1 MPDEYKEYFSARS
14 NVNAVLELG
23 RITTELVNL
32 LFNEDQKDLRV
43 FLFLDDDKQ
52 REIATGLGLPT
63 DKSFENHL
71 NETIQGLPTSGE
83 TIDALKN
90 MFLATGLWRAKRDL
104 LAPPPALPLLLLF
117 SNAARAMGEGD
128 DVAAHNYYRRLQERL
143 KVTDSQK
150 TLLEQKYRGWSEEL
164 WGSYRDWLEAWQG
177 EIGLCTVVFPNPS
190 DAGDS
195 DGNPNRKYVQ
205 MSISQAILRTHDREN
220 LAKMFQVFNL
230 DSTVPLPEQIM
241 RAMIEEWQTR
251 GQCSP
256 RLRKMWKKRET
267 HQPIIV
273 GALAHLAQWNPTEV
287 DVSKDWVT
295 LNLSAQRNARTG
307 EVLINLDVLT
317 KQPRRNPQFEVL
329 NSEESWSELPIFEV
343 EARRFRVSGQR
354 SLSVQSK
361 LEEIIEGRF
370 THSTGTA
377 IGTRRPRAIVPLL
390 LQPATREYTESS
402 TVLLNQPQA
411 LLIRTDK
418 IPDIVDKVSRLLEE
432 AALPGWKLLAEHER
446 RNIPANWEVV
456 DNVQLIRAPSAESL
470 KAHVALSIFDVV
482 STTFVDTQS
491 GLRLPGRSPR
501 WIVDNPPTVVGAFPN
516 EDIVELSL
524 VGSVLGDNSS
534 QLLTAAVHN
543 GVAFLDLPS
552 ARLDVGVYDIRTRDA
567 AGKTQAHGHVQLV
580 NSSTPDVF
588 ASANPKPLGSQIGLS
603 AIKGFLTAEP
613 VFEVQGNPHLKG
625 LAASR
630 VDANSFLQSLEVP
643 NRLPE
648 RQKAPAASVEVE
660 LRLAKREVP
669 ACLAGGAHHWLIEKQ
684 DAGKQ
689 KEFYVGQCKH
699 CNFIQGFRRRTAK
712 KGQEKLPGEKGLI
725 VSVHPKQP
733 DTKTPE
739 NSILLPQSTSASP
752 GENWN
757 LAFEALCY
765 LQQGTYKDLLFV
777 CAQVSPGAL
786 AATEFWKNLA
796 LLGHIEIEFDNI
808 QRPTRWYIPQPTLN
822 IIDDA
827 RAVVSGRRTA
837 VLKSELDQLLRDTDY
852 ELDTIP
858 SNGFIDIWQ
867 ISPRSASPD
876 ASRKPLASVD
886 FTSILD
892 LQVETDLA
900 RRIIGSLA
908 PMSAVTAGLDKLKMF
923 GTDRKW
929 WDHRSRTWVSTSD
942 SSKIGAYQTLSF
954 TTAYFFNTSELRL
967 DDHSHMASYDL
978 VKHLSAHA
986 ANEPLCSYDAASRTF
1001 SVPLGADLPRLYGR
1015 AVCACSGRL
1024 PWKPEGVREL
1034 RYVDVPQVVAEHLCW
1049 LLSS

>member
-1 MPDEYKEYFSARS
+1 MPVEYTDYFSARS
-14 NVNAVLELG
+14 NANAVLELG
-23 RITTELVNL
+23 RITSELVNL

-52 REIATGLGLPT
+52 REIAALLGLPT

-83 TIDALKN
+83 PIDALQN
-90 MFLATGLWRAKRDL
+90 MVLATGLWRAKKDL

-128 DVAAHNYYRRLQERL
+128 DDAAHNYYKRLQERL
-143 KVTDSQK
+143 KVANSQK
-150 TLLEQKYRGWSEEL
+150 NSLVNKYREWAVEL
-164 WGSYRDWLEAWQG
+164 WESYRDWLEAWQG

-190 DAGDS
+190 DESDS
-195 DGNPNRKYVQ
+195 DENPNRKYVQ

-256 RLRKMWKKRET
+256 RLKKMWKKRET

-273 GALAHLAQWNPTEV
+273 GALAHLAQWNPTEE
-287 DVSKDWVT
+287 DGSKDWAT

-307 EVLINLDVLT
+307 EVLVNLDVLT

-343 EARRFRVSGQR
+343 EARRFRVSGQT
-354 SLSVQSK
+354 SLSVQTK
-361 LEEIIEGRF
+361 LEEIIEGRL

-377 IGTRRPRAIVPLL
+377 NGTRRPRAIVPLL

-402 TVLLNQPQA
+402 TILLNQPQA

-418 IPDIVDKVSRLLEE
+418 IPDIVPKVSRLLEE

-446 RNIPANWEVV
+446 RNIPANWEVI

-470 KAHVALSIFDVV
+470 RAHVALSIFDVV
-482 STTFVDTQS
+482 STTFVDTQG

-501 WIVDNPPTVVGAFPN
+501 WIVDKPPTVVGAFPN

-552 ARLDVGVYDIRTRDA
+552 ARLDVGVYDIRTRDS

-603 AIKGFLTAEP
+603 VIKGFLTAEP
-613 VFEVQGNPHLKG
+613 VFDVQGKPHLKG

-630 VDANSFLQSLEVP
+630 VDATPLLQSLEVP

-648 RQKAPAASVEVE
+648 RQKPPTSSVEVE
-660 LRLAKREVP
+660 LQLAKREVP

-712 KGQEKLPGEKGLI
+712 KRQEKLPGEKVPI

-733 DTKTPE
+733 DTKTPA
-739 NSILLPQSTSASP
+739 NSILLPQSTSATPSD
-752 GENWN
+752 NWN

-808 QRPTRWYIPQPTLN
+808 QRPTRWCIPQPTVN

-837 VLKSELDQLLRDTDY
+837 ALKSELDQLLRDTDY
-852 ELDTIP
+852 ELDTVP
-858 SNGFIDIWQ
+858 SHGFIDIWQ
-867 ISPRSASPD
+867 ISPRSASPG

-886 FTSILD
+886 FTSIRD

-908 PMSAVTAGLDKLKMF
+908 PMSAVTSGLDKLKMF

-929 WDHRSRTWVSTSD
+929 WEHRSRTWISTSD
-942 SSKIGAYQTLSF
+942 SSRMGAYQTLSF

-967 DDHSHMASYDL
+967 DDHSLMASYDL
-978 VKHLSAHA
+978 VKHLSARA
-986 ANEPLCSYDAASRTF
+986 ANEPLCSYDATSRTLN
-1001 SVPLGADLPRLYGR
+1001 VPLGADLPRLYGR
-1015 AVCACSGRL
+1015 AVCACSGR
-1024 PWKPEGVREL
+1024 PPEKPEGVREL
-1034 RYVDVPQVVAEHLCW
+1034 RYVDVPQAVAEHLYW
-1049 LLSS
+1049 LLCS